1 MKHYLFTYSGFITPD
16 IMNHVIRG
24 RDSMIVTVETPDK
37 VVPPDAG
44 NLTLKPEDNI
54 ALPVGDTLSIDYTDG
69 AFRGRLLRDI
79 EAEARKKHDDDARTK
94 QKETRFLRFI
104 TLYCESVTAPILSNP
119 SAKAISEG
127 FALLQNAKDKLRSNM
142 EQSRKAATGCRPT
155 CQHRQKLLA
164 KFSRLAI
171 NGPLIDAYKRLHQ
184 CLIEA
189 LAKKG
194 VVTSIAYA
202 YSPSEGQGRNV
213 DARGRVHLQISS
225 DAKVT
230 AGNFIRQRG
239 DALCRTQDKF
249 WGLETLADK
258 QVSCTQCIQ
267 RALVLISTHKL
278 ITVKKTEEHS

>member
-1 MKHYLFTYSGFITPD
+1 MKHYIFTYSGFITPD

-24 RDSMIVTVETPDK
+24 RDSMIVTVEAPDK
-37 VVPPDAG
+37 VVPLDVG
-44 NLTLKPEDNI
+44 NFTLKPEDEI
-54 ALPVGDTLSIDYTDG
+54 TLPVGETLSIEYTDG

-79 EAEARKKHDDDARTK
+79 EAEARKKHDDDARTR

-127 FALLQNAKDKLRSNM
+127 FSLLQNVKEKLHSNM
-142 EQSRKAATGCRPT
+142 VKAHKATTECGSA

-171 NGPLIDAYKRLHQ
+171 NGPVIDGYKRLHQ

-194 VVTSIAYA
+194 VETSIAYA

-213 DARGRVHLQISS
+213 NAPGRVHLQISS
-225 DAKVT
+225 DVKVT
-230 AGNFIRQRG
+230 AGNFSRQRG

-249 WGLETLADK
+249 WGLETLSDK
-258 QVSCTQCIQ
+258 QLSCTQCIQ
-267 RALVLISTHKL
+267 RALALISTHKL
-278 ITVKKTEEHS
+278 ITVNNTEERS